1 MLNELWVVAEHLGMV
16 GVSFSGSGSMQ
27 VGEELKSYLSLF
39 EYYHRKERG
48 GGRGVIIM
56 KHILLLLHIH
66 ISRSFISFLHI
77 FSAFSC
83 CSKRRGLLGA
93 WKRVPNPT
101 PREVFINPLPKGD
114 ILGLDLINSRF
125 TLFLK
130 GGDWI
135 RLSESLFGPITRKA
149 DEIRSDSE
157 SDMDRLALRLWE
169 SYWQA
174 WRQDNSLLITF
185 YAITDIIMK

>member
-1 MLNELWVVAEHLGMV
+1 MLTELCWDGSINRGFILGGLQNIWGWLESPSLV
-16 GVSFSGSGSMQ
+16 Q
-27 VGEELKSYLSLF
+27 VQYRWIKELISYLSLF

-48 GGRGVIIM
+48 ERGVIIV

-83 CSKRRGLLGA
+83 CSKRRGLLQT
-93 WKRVPNPT
+93 WKPVPNPT
-101 PREVFINPLPKGD
+101 PKGN
-114 ILGLDLINSRF
+114 ILGLDLVNSRF

-135 RLSESLFGPITRKA
+135 RLSESLFGPISRTA
-149 DEIRSDSE
+149 DEIWSDSE
-157 SDMDRLALRLWE
+157 SDMDRLCAP
-169 SYWQA
+169 A
-174 WRQDNSLLITF
+174 VGVLLTS
-185 YAITDIIMK
+185 MKAR